1 MGFTEWTVDGF
12 EVVSCNCNCGC
23 PCQFNQLPTHG
34 NCRAYTFVKV
44 ERGRYG
50 DVSLDGLAFGFLAAW
65 PRAIHQG
72 EGTFRAVVDERADA
86 RQRAALEAIAQGRD
100 TDPGTLVLQVFS
112 TTVTHLLPTVIAPI
126 EIDCDIAE
134 RTGRLHV
141 PGIVEGSVAPIRN
154 PVTGAAHRVRV
165 TLPKGFEYTEAE
177 YAAGRTK
184 ASGEIALDCTD
195 THAHLARINWSTHGV
210 VR

>member
-1 MGFTEWTVDGF
+1 MSFTQWTLEGF
-12 EVVSCNCNCGC
+12 EVVSCSCNCGC

-44 ERGRYG
+44 DRGRYG
-50 DVSLDGLAFGFLAAW
+50 EVPLDGLAFGFLAEW
-65 PRAIHQG
+65 PGAIHHG
-72 EGTFRAVVDERADA
+72 KGTFQAVVDARGDG
-86 RQRAALEAIAQGRD
+86 RQRAALEAIAHGRD

-112 TTVTHLLPTVIAPI
+112 TTVTNLLPTIVAPI
-126 EIDCDIAE
+126 DIACDFE
-134 RTGRLHV
+134 ARTGRLSV
-141 PGIVEGSVAPIRN
+141 PGIVEGTVAPIRN

-177 YAAGRTK
+177 YAAGRTNADGDIK
-184 ASGEIALDCTD
+184 LHFTD